1 MPRMPRTTPR
11 TPLAQST
18 PMTRRTV
25 LKLGAAASVSSLA
38 VPALGTS
45 PAIAAPVPEYP
56 FTLGVASGD
65 PEPDGVVLWTR
76 LAPDPLVP
84 DGGMPPQEYRVLWQ
98 VATDEQFTDVVR
110 AGSARAHPDWAH
122 SVHVEVSGLGPDRV
136 YFYRFRLGQHV
147 SAVGRTRTFPSVGA
161 PVQSLELAAVSC
173 QALFAGRFAAY
184 RHLASRDLDLLVHL
198 GDYIYEGDGPAS
210 PPAGPDRRHLP
221 FRIAR
226 TLEDYRVRHAQYRL
240 DTDLQ
245 AAHASAPFLCVPD
258 DHEVVNNA
266 AGDYG
271 AGGDSTPEVFLPR
284 RAAAY
289 HAYYEHLPLRRRSMP
304 QGPDMALY
312 RRLRYGGLVELNLLD
327 TRQYRSPQMDGPTFQ
342 PLDPEAYDP
351 SRTMTGPPQERWLLA
366 GLAQSRARWNV
377 IAQQVY
383 MAAIDVD
390 GDAGASFNTDKWDG
404 YPAARARITEF
415 LHRHR
420 VRNPVVLSGDVH
432 AAMVNDVTLTH
443 EPTSPVVATEFL
455 GSSITSGK
463 DNNPLF
469 EAAMAHNP
477 QMRYYNGRERGYL
490 HCTVGRDVWRSDL
503 WFVDDPLDAA
513 STVHRQAS
521 YVVEDGRTGA
531 SPA

>member
-1 MPRMPRTTPR
+1 MARLPRTTSP
-11 TPLAQST
+11 TPST
-18 PMTRRTV
+18 HPAAVTRRTV
-25 LKLGAAASVSSLA
+25 LKLGAAASVSSLT
-38 VPALGTS
+38 VPALGAT
-45 PAIAAPVPEYP
+45 PAAAVQVPEYP

-84 DGGMPPQEYRVLWQ
+84 DGGMPPQDYRVQWQ
-98 VATDEQFTDVVR
+98 VATDEHFTHVVC
-110 AGSARAHPDWAH
+110 AGAAQARTHWAH
-122 SVHVEVSGLGPDRV
+122 SVHVEVSGLLPDHV
-136 YFYRFRLGQHV
+136 YYYRFRLGQHI
-147 SAVGRTRTFPSVGA
+147 SAVGRTRTFPSVGT
-161 PVQSLELAAVSC
+161 PVRTLEMAVVSC

-198 GDYIYEGDGPAS
+198 GDYIYEGDGPS
-210 PPAGPDRRHLP
+210 SSPAGPDRRHLP
-221 FRIAR
+221 FRVAR
-226 TLEDYRVRHAQYRL
+226 TLPDYRVRHAQYRL
-240 DTDLQ
+240 DPDLQ
-245 AAHASAPFLCVPD
+245 AAHASAPFVCVPD

-271 AGGDSTPEVFLPR
+271 AGGDSTPEQFLPR

-327 TRQYRSPQMDGPTFQ
+327 TRQYRTPQTDGPTFQ
-342 PLDPEAYDP
+342 PLDPDAYDP

-366 GLAQSRARWNV
+366 GLAQSPARWNV

-390 GDAGASFNTDKWDG
+390 GGDGASFNTDKWDG
-404 YPAARARITEF
+404 YPAARARITGF

-420 VRNPVVLSGDVH
+420 IRNPVVLSGDVH

-463 DNNPLF
+463 ANNPLF
-469 EAAMAHNP
+469 DDAMAHNP
-477 QMRYYNGRERGYL
+477 QMHYYNGRERGYL
-490 HCTVGRDVWRSDL
+490 HCTVNGDVWRSDL

-513 STVHRQAS
+513 SAVRRRAS
-521 YVVEDGRTGA
+521 YVVEDGRVGTN
-531 SPA
+531 PD